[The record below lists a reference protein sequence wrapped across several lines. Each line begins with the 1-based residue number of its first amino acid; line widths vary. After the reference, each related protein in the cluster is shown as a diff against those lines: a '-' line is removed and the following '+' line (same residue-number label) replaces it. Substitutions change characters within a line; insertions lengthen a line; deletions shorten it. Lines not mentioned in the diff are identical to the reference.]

1 MMKRR
6 MKVITL
12 LMIALLAVSA
22 PVCAQAKGGGK
33 TAGKS
38 GAQAAGGQR
47 KTLIK
52 GVELTATPAIGL
64 SVTGA
69 PLTTVS
75 GGGSVQAS
83 AAQFDIGAQVTLIG
97 FLTKTNAWVNE
108 SKYAEMMR
116 NFTAIFNVDLAVG
129 GQLTLKADG
138 NSDNAPVKEG
148 ALFQIQALEGYK
160 LEPKQNLY
168 ITPALGMGFAML
180 SVTGTKDGVSVRFF
194 DGAAFSI
201 PLYADLKY
209 FFTDHI
215 GIDVNIINSLNFGDV
230 AVSTGTIVG
239 AKGKFYNTFVLK
251 VGPVFRF

>member
-22 PVCAQAKGGGK
+22 PVCAQAKAGGK
-33 TAGKS
+33 TAGKND
-38 GAQAAGGQR
+38 AKAAGGQR

-129 GQLTLKADG
+129 GQLTLKSDG
-138 NSDNAPVKEG
+138 GSVDAPVKEG
-148 ALFQIQALEGYK
+148 VLFQIQALEGYK

-168 ITPALGMGFAML
+168 ITPALGMGVAVS
-180 SVTGTKDGVSVRFF
+180 SVKGTKDGVSVSF
-194 DGAAFSI
+194 GGGTFSI

-209 FFTDHI
+209 FFTDRI
-215 GIDVNIINSLNFGDV
+215 GIDVNIINSLDFGNV
-230 AVSTGTIVG
+230 VVRTGTIVG
-239 AKGKFYNTFVLK
+239 AAGAFRNIFTLK